1 MVSIGLTQ
9 NASFISEKCQNGLHF
24 QKQRCVGGSYFKT
37 VVYLFL
43 WAMAKLQIMY
53 FPIFGNELGWN
64 RLYWTPSQAGCGAAA
79 AWGRFKASLLLC
91 ALKTTVCAWT
101 AAVE

>member
-1 MVSIGLTQ
+1 MHMNPLIGLYNKQTAMVSIGLTQ
-9 NASFISEKCQNGLHF
+9 NASFISEKWQNGLHL

-43 WAMAKLQIMY
+43 WAMAELQIMY

-64 RLYWTPSQAGCGAAA
+64 RL
-79 AWGRFKASLLLC
+79 
-91 ALKTTVCAWT
+91 
-101 AAVE
+101 